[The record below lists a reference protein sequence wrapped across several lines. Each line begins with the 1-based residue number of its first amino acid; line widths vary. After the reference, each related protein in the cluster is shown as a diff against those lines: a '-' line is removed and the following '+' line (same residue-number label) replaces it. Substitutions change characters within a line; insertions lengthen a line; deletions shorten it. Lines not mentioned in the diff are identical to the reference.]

1 VYTASLSV
9 WLFLPWHHNANSVGA
24 WVTTLG
30 IYLTRIAVTVAL
42 MSAWKLWR
50 PAGFLTALTWR
61 RLSPA
66 LPLLVIPA
74 YQLIV
79 GPGMPDRPAW
89 EIAVVTFGVLT
100 VAFGE
105 EGVFRGL
112 VLRLLLQ
119 RGLRPAIFGSAALFG
134 LMHLV
139 NLANGAP
146 AISVASQ
153 VLMTFG
159 IGIGFGA
166 VALASGTIWPLV
178 AIHFLMDVN
187 YSIQASAAG
196 DNLGATVSTSD
207 LLLNGGISV
216 FIGLLAAGYG
226 LWLLRHRVGL
236 LRALGAGTSW
246 PATTASNL
254 E

>member
-1 VYTASLSV
+1 
-9 WLFLPWHHNANSVGA
+9 
-24 WVTTLG
+24 
-30 IYLTRIAVTVAL
+30 
-42 MSAWKLWR
+42 
-50 PAGFLTALTWR
+50 
-61 RLSPA
+61 
-66 LPLLVIPA
+66 
-74 YQLIV
+74 
-79 GPGMPDRPAW
+79 
-89 EIAVVTFGVLT
+89 
-100 VAFGE
+100 
-105 EGVFRGL
+105 VFRGI
-112 VLRLLLQ
+112 VLRILLR
-119 RGLRPAIFGSAALFG
+119 RGLKPAIFGSAALFG

-159 IGIGFGA
+159 VGIGFGA

-196 DNLGATVSTSD
+196 DNLGAHVSTSD

-216 FIGLLAAGYG
+216 VIGLLAAGYG
-226 LWLLRHRVGL
+226 LWLLRRRVGL
-236 LRALGAGTSW
+236 LREIGAGTSS
-246 PATTASNL
+246 PATTASDF